1 MDKVE
6 LNCQVYIEIH
16 ILYFLSLTLPV
27 EVCIFFFNNYA
38 VFCNETIIFL
48 HSPGMKT
55 ARKQAEKVDV
65 LHEYVRYCVTH
76 RQQ

>member
-1 MDKVE
+1 MLKYLIE
-6 LNCQVYIEIH
+6 LRLWIVHKQ
-16 ILYFLSLTLPV
+16 
-27 EVCIFFFNNYA
+27 IFVNYA
-38 VFCNETIIFL
+38 VFCNGAIAFV

-65 LHEYVRYCVTH
+65 LHEYVGYCVTH